1 MLAFVGAMAGGR
13 MSMNKKIVIMVVGVL
28 IAAAAGYWYWQS
40 TREAPPSEE
49 QALQNA
55 EEAAQAITES
65 ATQGVLPSLD
75 VQANPLGDST
85 DVNPI
90 SKTNPFSGIKTNPFE

>member
-1 MLAFVGAMAGGR
+1 MVYYLLMNRRALIAVVLA
-13 MSMNKKIVIMVVGVL
+13 L
-28 IAAAAGYWYWQS
+28 IAALLGAGYWYWQS
-40 TREAPPSEE
+40 TRAAPALET

-55 EEAAQAITES
+55 EEAVQVITES

-75 VQANPLGDST
+75 VETNPLGDST

-90 SKTNPFSGIKTNPFE
+90 SKTNPFSGIKTNPFK